1 MTRLVLRRH
10 DMNPVD
16 LELYQ
21 WQQAAFFFLEREL
34 GVNLWFMLQHEHVF
48 EGIHLAL
55 ESP

>member
-34 GVNLWFMLQHEHVF
+34 GVNLWLMLQHEHVF